1 MGNGS
6 GLCRLPFALLQ
17 AQGTRRGSSWVA
29 AAVATYASQGGKA
42 RAIDVS
48 VCAMGIGH
56 RQGGEEDFVRDFMVV
71 TGKEQRRG
79 ALINVELA
87 VPILVVLG
95 AELADVVGAEHVFL
109 GNRAGGHRGGD
120 TNAC

>member
-1 MGNGS
+1 MAQAS
-6 GLCRLPFALLQ
+6 AVCAPSALLQ
-17 AQGTRRGSSWVA
+17 AQGTRGGSSWVA

-42 RAIDVS
+42 CAIDVS
-48 VCAMGIGH
+48 VCAMGIRH

-71 TGKEQRRG
+71 TGKEQLRS

-95 AELADVVGAEHVFL
+95 VELADVVRAEHVFL

>member
-1 MGNGS
+1 M
-6 GLCRLPFALLQ
+6 
-17 AQGTRRGSSWVA
+17 
-29 AAVATYASQGGKA
+29 
-42 RAIDVS
+42 
-48 VCAMGIGH
+48 
-56 RQGGEEDFVRDFMVV
+56 RDFMVV
-71 TGKEQRRG
+71 TGKEQRRS

>member
-1 MGNGS
+1 MAQAS
-6 GLCRLPFALLQ
+6 AVCAPSALLQ
-17 AQGTRRGSSWVA
+17 AQGTRRRQFRASRQG
-29 AAVATYASQGGKA
+29 VATYASQGGKA

-71 TGKEQRRG
+71 TGKEQRRS

-95 AELADVVGAEHVFL
+95 AELADVVRAEHVFL